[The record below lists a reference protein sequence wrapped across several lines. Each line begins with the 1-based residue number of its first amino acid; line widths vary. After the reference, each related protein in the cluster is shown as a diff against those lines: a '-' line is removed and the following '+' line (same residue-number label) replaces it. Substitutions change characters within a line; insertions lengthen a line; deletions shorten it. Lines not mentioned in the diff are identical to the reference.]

1 MKIKFT
7 LVFIGLI
14 SLLIFSGCKKERGCT
29 DFEACNF
36 NPNAKKDDGTC
47 RYVLGCTDPNA
58 YNYVPEAEC
67 SDGSCI
73 FDQFFELYIDFWN
86 EFGNQPFIRFDA
98 EQSDPEIKIDFNA
111 LYAGASNGNLTN
123 VIVNNVRIIDNLNV
137 NYEILDITA
146 YEWRNDINDWKE
158 DVEFIMEYNQVDD
171 LSVVLVLDTS
181 ESLGEDFETIK
192 TYAVDFIEKLFTN
205 KPNTRLG
212 IVAFS
217 NVIQVYPISSDRTQ
231 IIEYIKNLEKGPFTT
246 LYEAIDIG
254 LDMLAED
261 TGGGKAI
268 LTFTDGTD
276 NNSNGVSANSLFNK
290 ISGDDSKVKV
300 NSFTIGLAGKGGV
313 DKPVLE
319 SLAAN
324 GGVAEFPETIEEL
337 GEVFEK
343 FSKSISNVYN
353 LTYIRNDQIIRQNNA
368 AKLKFVIK
376 AKQR

>member
-1 MKIKFT
+1 MKIKST

-14 SLLIFSGCKKERGCT
+14 GLFIFSSCKKERGCT
-29 DFEACNF
+29 DSTACNF
-36 NPNAKKDDGTC
+36 NPDAKKDNGNC
-47 RYVLGCTDPNA
+47 KYIAGCTDADA
-58 YNYVPEAEC
+58 YNYNPDAEC

-73 FDQFFELYIDFWN
+73 FDQYYELYIDFWN

-98 EQSDPEIKIDFNA
+98 EQSDPEIKIDFDA
-111 LYAGASNGNLTN
+111 LYTGATNGNLTN
-123 VIVNNVRIIDNLNV
+123 VLVNNVRIIDNLNV

-146 YEWRNDINDWKE
+146 FEWRNDISDWKE

-181 ESLGEDFETIK
+181 KSLGEDFETIK

-205 KPNTRLG
+205 KPNTRVG

-217 NVIQVYPISSDRTQ
+217 DVILAYPISSDKQ
-231 IIEYIKNLEKGPFTT
+231 KIIDYVNNLDKGPFTT
-246 LYEAIDIG
+246 LYEAIDMGI
-254 LDMLAED
+254 DMLTED

-276 NNSNGVSANSLFNK
+276 NNSNGIDASSLFNK
-290 ISGDDSKVKV
+290 LSGDNAKVKI
-300 NSFTIGLAGKGGV
+300 NSFTIGLEGKGGV

-319 SLAAN
+319 KLATN
-324 GGVAEFPETIEEL
+324 GGIAEFPQNIEEL
-337 GEVFEK
+337 GTVFDK

-353 LTYIRNDQIIRQNNA
+353 LTYIRNDQIIRQENA
-368 AKLKFVIK
+368 AQLKFLIK
-376 AKQR
+376 ARPR

>member
-14 SLLIFSGCKKERGCT
+14 SLLIFSSCKKERGCT

-36 NPNAKKDDGTC
+36 NPNAKKDDGNC
-47 RYVLGCTDPNA
+47 KYVLGCTDPNA

-137 NYEILDITA
+137 NFEILDITA
-146 YEWRNDINDWKE
+146 YEWRNDISDWKE

-353 LTYIRNDQIIRQNNA
+353 LTYIRNDQIIRQDNA